1 MKVIFLDIDGVLNSD
16 EYIDRAKNTQGIERH
31 IDIEKVKLLKKA
43 INETDAKTVLT
54 SSWRNSKDI
63 GPLRELLE
71 KYEIYFDV
79 TPFINWERGL
89 EIKQWLSTHKCVED
103 YIILDDEI
111 YDSFDQEMLSHLV
124 KVSNANGRGLGE
136 GLTQKDIDTIIKR
149 LGRVKEDF
157 ERQFIG

>member
-16 EYIDRAKNTQGIERH
+16 EYIDRAKNVQGIERH

-43 INETDAKTVLT
+43 IDETGAKTVLT
-54 SSWRNSKDI
+54 SSWRNSKDF
-63 GPLRELLE
+63 GPLRELLA

-89 EIKQWLSTHKCVED
+89 EIKQWLSTHKGVED

-136 GLTQKDIDTIIKR
+136 GLTQKYIDTIIKR
-149 LGRVKEDF
+149 LGRIKEKEDF
-157 ERQFIG
+157 ER

>member
-1 MKVIFLDIDGVLNSD
+1 MGEN
-16 EYIDRAKNTQGIERH
+16 Y
-31 IDIEKVKLLKKA
+31 KLLKKA
-43 INETDAKTVLT
+43 IDETGAKTVLT

-63 GPLRELLE
+63 GPLREFLA

-89 EIKQWLSTHKCVED
+89 EIKQWLSTHKGVED

-111 YDSFDQEMLSHLV
+111 YDSFDQEMLRHLV
-124 KVSNANGRGLGE
+124 KVSDANGRGLGK

-149 LGRVKEDF
+149 FGRVKEDF
-157 ERQFIG
+157 ER

>member
-16 EYIDRAKNTQGIERH
+16 EYIDRAKNAQGIARH
-31 IDIEKVKLLKKA
+31 IDIDKVKLLKKV
-43 INETDAKTVLT
+43 IDETGAKTVLT

-63 GPLRELLE
+63 ASLRELFT

-89 EIKQWLSTHKCVED
+89 EIKQWLSTHKGVED

-111 YDSFDQEMLSHLV
+111 YDSFDQEMLRHLV
-124 KVSNANGRGLGE
+124 KVSDANGRGLGE
-136 GLTQKDIDTIIKR
+136 GLTQKDIDKIIKR
-149 LGRVKEDF
+149 LGRIKEKEDF
-157 ERQFIG
+157 ER

>member
-16 EYIDRAKNTQGIERH
+16 EYIDRAKNSQGIERH
-31 IDIEKVKLLKKA
+31 IDIDKVKLLKKA
-43 INETDAKTVLT
+43 INETGAKTVLT

-63 GPLRELLE
+63 GPLREFLA
-71 KYEIYFDV
+71 KYEIYFDA

-89 EIKQWLSTHKCVED
+89 EIKQWLLEHNRVED

-111 YDSFDQEMLSHLV
+111 YDSFDKEMLRHLV
-124 KVSNANGRGLGE
+124 KVSDANGRRLGE

-149 LGRVKEDF
+149 FGRVKEDF
-157 ERQFIG
+157 ER

>member
-31 IDIEKVKLLKKA
+31 IDIDKVKLLKKA
-43 INETDAKTVLT
+43 IDETGAKTVLT
-54 SSWRNSKDI
+54 SSWRNSNDI
-63 GPLRELLE
+63 GPLRELLA

-89 EIKQWLSTHKCVED
+89 EIKQWLLEHNRVED

-111 YDSFDQEMLSHLV
+111 YDSFDKEMLRHLV
-124 KVSNANGRGLGE
+124 EVSDANGRGLGE

-149 LGRVKEDF
+149 FGRVKEDF
-157 ERQFIG
+157 ER

>member
-1 MKVIFLDIDGVLNSD
+1 M
-16 EYIDRAKNTQGIERH
+16 
-31 IDIEKVKLLKKA
+31 KKA

-63 GPLRELLE
+63 GPLRELLA

-89 EIKQWLSTHKCVED
+89 EIKQWLSTHKGVED

-111 YDSFDQEMLSHLV
+111 YDSFDQEMLRHLV
-124 KVSNANGRGLGE
+124 KVSDANGRGLGE

-149 LGRVKEDF
+149 FGRVREDF
-157 ERQFIG
+157 ER

>member
-1 MKVIFLDIDGVLNSD
+1 MKIIFLDIDGVLNSD
-16 EYIDRAKNTQGIERH
+16 EYIDIAKNAQGIERH

-43 INETDAKTVLT
+43 INETGAKTVLT

-63 GPLRELLE
+63 IPLRELFA
-71 KYEIYFDV
+71 KYEIYFDM

-89 EIKQWLSTHKCVED
+89 EIKQWLSTHKGVED

-124 KVSNANGRGLGE
+124 KVSNTNGRGLGE

-149 LGRVKEDF
+149 FGRGKGKEDF
-157 ERQFIG
+157 ER

>member
-31 IDIEKVKLLKKA
+31 IDI
-43 INETDAKTVLT
+43 D
-54 SSWRNSKDI
+54 DI
-63 GPLRELLE
+63 GPLRELLA

-89 EIKQWLSTHKCVED
+89 EIKQWLLEHNRVED

-111 YDSFDQEMLSHLV
+111 YDSFDKEMLRHLV
-124 KVSNANGRGLGE
+124 KVSDANGRGLGE

-149 LGRVKEDF
+149 FGRVKEDF
-157 ERQFIG
+157 ER

>member
-1 MKVIFLDIDGVLNSD
+1 MKGLNPDSGTRSSLLW
-16 EYIDRAKNTQGIERH
+16 ENI
-31 IDIEKVKLLKKA
+31 KLLKKA
-43 INETDAKTVLT
+43 IDETGAKTVLT

-63 GPLRELLE
+63 GPLRELLA

-89 EIKQWLSTHKCVED
+89 EIKQWLLEHNRVED

-111 YDSFDQEMLSHLV
+111 YDSFDKEMLRHLV
-124 KVSNANGRGLGE
+124 KVSDANGRGLGE

-149 LGRVKEDF
+149 FGRVKEDF
-157 ERQFIG
+157 ER